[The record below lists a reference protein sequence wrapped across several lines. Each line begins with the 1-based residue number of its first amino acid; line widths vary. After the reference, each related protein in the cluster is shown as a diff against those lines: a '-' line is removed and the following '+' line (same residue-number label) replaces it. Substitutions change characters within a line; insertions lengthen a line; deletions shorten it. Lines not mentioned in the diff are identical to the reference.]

1 MPATPSLAMN
11 PPAVAQ
17 APRPN
22 PRAVALRSQRAQQA
36 WREGCEHRTKARHK
50 AARAAFARA
59 VQEAP
64 DEALYWINLAR
75 SEKALGARQACTEA
89 ARQATRLEPAQWAY
103 CQFLIDGLHATRAHQ
118 DVLAA
123 LAGHAAAVE
132 ESRLPPAWHLARGQ
146 ALFHLGRAAD
156 AVPPCLEALM
166 LANSAAHRDDANAT
180 MVRRSASLML
190 GHSLATLKRHA
201 EAAVCF
207 RMGLDADPLAVANAL
222 YAAHYA
228 AWACDWAAL
237 PEDLQRLQQAVTA
250 ARALPPGTPLQD
262 FSPFCLLGLSDDA
275 ALLRWAAENSGATG
289 RTAAV
294 PRSAQAVPRVDGR
307 VRLGLISADF
317 HHHATSFLLV
327 QALEHIDRSRFDL
340 YFYSGGPDDRSATRA
355 RVLATATQVHEVRN
369 WSTERL
375 VEQIRQ
381 DRIGVLFDLKGY
393 TAGHRLDVLAQR
405 PAPLQVAWLGYPGT
419 SGEPGLDYLIG
430 DAVVTPIEHQG
441 DFTETIAQM
450 PHCYQPNDG
459 QRSRPT
465 AWSRQRC
472 GLPDDALVL
481 ASFNQS
487 YKTKPEMFAAW
498 CRILAAQPRA
508 LLWML
513 VPDTDTQARLRDVA
527 TGHGIDATRIVFA
540 PFIDIESH
548 RARLPQADRIL
559 DTFPCSGHTTTSD
572 ALWAGVPVLTLKGRN
587 FAARVASSLVHTLGL
602 EELICD
608 DVDSYVERAIELSRN
623 DAARQDL
630 RARLAQ
636 ATETST
642 LFDGVRFAAD
652 WQDLIERMVA
662 RQDAGLPP
670 APLAAE
676 PVAR

>member
-1 MPATPSLAMN
+1 MN

-17 APRPN
+17 APRSTS
-22 PRAVALRSQRAQQA
+22 RAVAARSRRAQQA
-36 WREGCEHRTKARHK
+36 WREGCEHHTKARHK

-59 VQEAP
+59 VQDAP

-75 SEKALGARQACTEA
+75 SEKALGARQACLDAT
-89 ARQATRLEPAQWAY
+89 RQATRLDPARWAY
-103 CQFLIDGLHATRAHQ
+103 CQFLVDSLHATRAHQ
-118 DVLAA
+118 EVLVA
-123 LAGHAAAVE
+123 LDEHAAAVE
-132 ESRLPPAWHLARGQ
+132 QQARPPAWHLARGQ

-156 AVPPCLEALM
+156 AVQPCLQALM
-166 LANSAAHRDDANAT
+166 LANSAAHRDDSNAV
-180 MVRRSASLML
+180 MLKRSASLML

-237 PEDLQRLQQAVTA
+237 PEDMQRLQQAVAA

-294 PRSAQAVPRVDGR
+294 PRSSQAVPRADGR
-307 VRLGLISADF
+307 IRLGLISSDF

-327 QALEHIDRSRFDL
+327 QALEHIDRSRFEL
-340 YFYSGGPDDRSATRA
+340 HFYSGGPDDRSATRA
-355 RVLATATQVHEVRN
+355 RVLATATQVHEVRS

-393 TAGHRLDVLAQR
+393 TAGHRLDVMAQR

-419 SGEPGLDYLIG
+419 SGEPGIDYLIG

-459 QRSRPT
+459 QRSRPA

-487 YKTKPEMFAAW
+487 YKTTPELFAAW

-508 LLWML
+508 ILWML
-513 VPDTDTQARLRDVA
+513 VPDADTQARLRSVA
-527 TGHGIDATRIVFA
+527 AGHGISPQRIVFA
-540 PFIDIESH
+540 PFVDIESH
-548 RARLPQADRIL
+548 RARLPQADLIL

-572 ALWAGVPVLTLKGRN
+572 ALWAGVPVLTLQGRN

-602 EELICD
+602 DELICD
-608 DVDSYVERAIELSRN
+608 DVASYVARAVELSRN
-623 DAARQDL
+623 AAARQDL
-630 RARLAQ
+630 RSRLAH
-636 ATETST
+636 AIEAST
-642 LFDGVRFAAD
+642 LFDGARFAAD

-670 APLAAE
+670 APLAAAE
-676 PVAR
+676 PAAR